1 MATVKEVIALAAK
14 ADVQVEMM
22 FPASGYPVSLNGLV
36 PEYARAAFKNLT
48 RP

>member
-22 FPASGYPVSLNGLV
+22 FPG
-36 PEYARAAFKNLT
+36 EECAAYDAKE
-48 RP
+48 

>member
-22 FPASGYPVSLNGLV
+22 FPGEECAAYDANAITSLTV
-36 PEYARAAFKNLT
+36 AIK
-48 RP
+48 

>member
-22 FPASGYPVSLNGLV
+22 FLGKSVLLMMP
-36 PEYARAAFKNLT
+36 KNYWKI
-48 RP
+48 RSS